1 MTFIN
6 NLQIINKN
14 KPLFHNQN
22 KVLFMKNDFNQE
34 FISNK
39 NITLDIYN
47 PIIGAN
53 IGIPLNILQYIYTT
67 SHYGENIINLKL
79 ILLQFAIGIFT
90 YGSDRFYDAS
100 EYQKISNNTDY
111 ILNYSLEK
119 INYCVNALKK

>member
-22 KVLFMKNDFNQE
+22 KVLFMKNDFNEE

-53 IGIPLNILQYIYTT
+53 IGIPLNILQYIYIYNQ
-67 SHYGENIINLKL
+67 S
-79 ILLQFAIGIFT
+79 
-90 YGSDRFYDAS
+90 SW
-100 EYQKISNNTDY
+100 
-111 ILNYSLEK
+111 
-119 INYCVNALKK
+119 